1 MRDTGPT
8 SACSTPVLAF
18 DGDCGFCQTAIDQVR
33 ASARPAMR
41 AVPWQ
46 SLPQETIRRHQGR
59 LDREVLLL
67 LDGQVLVGGAE
78 ALAVFVGQSPA
89 RRYRL
94 AGRAVRLP
102 VIRAGARIIYRWVAR
117 NRHRM
122 PSGTAACVVP
132 KGHT

>member
-1 MRDTGPT
+1 MRATEPT
-8 SACSTPVLAF
+8 SACSAPVLAF
-18 DGDCGFCQTAIDQVR
+18 DGDCGFCQMAIDRIR
-33 ASARPAMR
+33 ASARPAMA

-46 SLPQETIRRHQGR
+46 SLPQETVKRHQDR

-67 LDGQVLVGGAE
+67 LDGRVLAGGAE

-94 AGRAVRLP
+94 AGAAVRLP
-102 VIRAGARIIYRWVAR
+102 VIRAGARVIYQRVAR

-122 PSGTAACVVP
+122 PAGTAACAVP
-132 KGHT
+132 KRHT